1 MAYQQPLKSIIR
13 MDECSKLY
21 SKMIQ
26 WKKKDTALFASQFIS
41 YNLEKFLP
49 TNHFPSIDWLV
60 WVVDEHIQCYIRKVV
75 IVSNFSSKRKWETQ
89 VTIKG
94 AYPVLM
100 CRSRGW
106 TPAKNSNDMPQQFFD
121 QASLA

>member
-1 MAYQQPLKSIIR
+1 MNVLNFTQKWVNEKS
-13 MDECSKLY
+13 
-21 SKMIQ
+21 
-26 WKKKDTALFASQFIS
+26 SQFIS
-41 YNLEKFLP
+41 YDLEKFLP
-49 TNHFPSIDWLV
+49 ITHFPSIDWLV

-75 IVSNFSSKRKWETQ
+75 IVSNFSPKTRWETQ
-89 VTIKG
+89 VTIIG
-94 AYPVLM
+94 AYQVLM